1 MSPQI
6 RYLAKKTWDE
16 VLILGAFAKVSFD
29 NATYFDEDE
38 QAVLAALRRTT
49 PDLSHAS
56 PQEIGDYLR
65 PMDEDS
71 ILGVVN
77 NTKGVLHEMEFVAL
91 ENEDGDSVYAS
102 LFDDPHHPYFDI
114 QLTDSHTGVY
124 MTYSLKPPMTQ
135 AILTNGLMNTLMAR
149 LLLIAKWPK
158 KWGCLA
164 AG

>member
-1 MSPQI
+1 MTMPP
-6 RYLAKKTWDE
+6 
-16 VLILGAFAKVSFD
+16 ILMMKS
-29 NATYFDEDE
+29 N
-38 QAVLAALRRTT
+38 AVLAALRRTT

-56 PQEIGDYLR
+56 PEEIGDYLR

-91 ENEDGDSVYAS
+91 ENEDGDTFMPVCLLTHIMPILMYN
-102 LFDDPHHPYFDI
+102 L
-114 QLTDSHTGVY
+114 LTDAIQGVY
-124 MTYSLKPPMTQ
+124 MKYNLKPPMTQ

-158 KWGCLA
+158 KWA
-164 AG
+164 